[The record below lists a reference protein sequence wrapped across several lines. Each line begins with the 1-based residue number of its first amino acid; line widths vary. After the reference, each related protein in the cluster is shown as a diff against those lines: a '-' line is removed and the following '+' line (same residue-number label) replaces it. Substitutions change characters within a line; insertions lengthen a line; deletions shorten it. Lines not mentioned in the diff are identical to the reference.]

1 MWTII
6 NTRSKIP
13 GDVISNLMEAFQWH
27 PTYQHLFEVVTDLY
41 QRTFHPLTDTISSG
55 APLTML
61 FSFSTNPVM
70 EASLP
75 FPLVGRSAVGD
86 ESDLLEAAM
95 VNDPLT
101 FFCIVHLIGFRGFL
115 LWVSSLFACVAFL
128 LPQIFHSFI
137 KFHLGISTI
146 WY

>member
-1 MWTII
+1 M
-6 NTRSKIP
+6 RDRQALEKLSE
-13 GDVISNLMEAFQWH
+13 ISRKRFNGIQYISICLTLVPISTKEQ
-27 PTYQHLFEVVTDLY
+27 
-41 QRTFHPLTDTISSG
+41 FHPLTDTISSG

-95 VNDPLT
+95 VDDPLT
-101 FFCIVHLIGFRGFL
+101 FFCI
-115 LWVSSLFACVAFL
+115 A
-128 LPQIFHSFI
+128 
-137 KFHLGISTI
+137 T
-146 WY
+146 